1 MNSSACAE
9 VYQII
14 QYLPEEEYRLIPKEK
29 IDYIKKNMDKN
40 FKKICTFN
48 TNIDD
53 IKLSDEANEILL
65 SLFYNDIAN
74 EKQKKQLEA
83 FLLKKEQENLK
94 KFDEREFFASKNAST
109 NSASVTG
116 QGIIEEDEFNSG
128 IVAGQNTSGGNEFN
142 SACADGQN
150 ISEENELTNG
160 SVASQNIGGENE
172 LNNESLK
179 TEESNEKQLI
189 AINENSW
196 NYKIKKFINKI
207 LEKLRIKKK

>member
-53 IKLSDEANEILL
+53 INLSDEARDILL
-65 SLFYNDIAN
+65 SLFYNDVAN

-83 FLLKKEQENLK
+83 FLMKKEQENLK
-94 KFDEREFFASKNAST
+94 QFDEREFFASKNAYA
-109 NSASVTG
+109 NSDNVTG
-116 QGIIEEDEFNSG
+116 QSIIRE
-128 IVAGQNTSGGNEFN
+128 NEFN
-142 SACADGQN
+142 SASVVSQNTSGENDLNNDSVAGKN
-150 ISEENELTNG
+150 ISEENDLNNG
-160 SVASQNIGGENE
+160 SFKTGE
-172 LNNESLK
+172 
-179 TEESNEKQLI
+179 TNEKQLI

-196 NYKIKKFINKI
+196 NYKIKKFFNKI
-207 LEKLRIKKK
+207 LVKLRIKKM

>member
-53 IKLSDEANEILL
+53 INLSDEARDILL
-65 SLFYNDIAN
+65 SLFYNDVAN

-83 FLLKKEQENLK
+83 FLMKKEQENLK
-94 KFDEREFFASKNAST
+94 QFDEREFFASKNAYA
-109 NSASVTG
+109 NSDKVTG
-116 QGIIEEDEFNSG
+116 QSIIGE
-128 IVAGQNTSGGNEFN
+128 NEFN
-142 SACADGQN
+142 SA
-150 ISEENELTNG
+150 
-160 SVASQNIGGENE
+160 SVVSQNTSGEND
-172 LNNESLK
+172 LNNFCLK
-179 TEESNEKQLI
+179 TEEINEKQLI
-189 AINENSW
+189 TINENSW
-196 NYKIKKFINKI
+196 NYKIKKIINKI
-207 LEKLRIKKK
+207 LEKIRIKKK

>member
-53 IKLSDEANEILL
+53 INLSDEARDILL
-65 SLFYNDIAN
+65 SLFYNDVAN

-83 FLLKKEQENLK
+83 FLMKKEQENLK
-94 KFDEREFFASKNAST
+94 QFDEREFFASKNVST
-109 NSASVTG
+109 NIASVTG
-116 QGIIEEDEFNSG
+116 QGIIGEDEFNSG
-128 IVAGQNTSGGNEFN
+128 SVVGQNTSGGN
-142 SACADGQN
+142 D
-150 ISEENELTNG
+150 
-160 SVASQNIGGENE
+160 
-172 LNNESLK
+172 LNNCCLK
-179 TEESNEKQLI
+179 TEEINEKQLI
-189 AINENSW
+189 TINENSW
-196 NYKIKKFINKI
+196 NYKIKKIINKI
-207 LEKLRIKKK
+207 LEKIRIKKK

>member
-14 QYLPEEEYRLIPKEK
+14 QYLPEEEYRLISKEK

-116 QGIIEEDEFNSG
+116 QGIIEENEFSG
-128 IVAGQNTSGGNEFN
+128 IVARQNTIGENELN
-142 SACADGQN
+142 NACADGQN
-150 ISEENELTNG
+150 ISEENELNNG
-160 SVASQNIGGENE
+160 SVASQNIGGENK

>member
-29 IDYIKKNMDKN
+29 IEYIKKNMDKN

-109 NSASVTG
+109 NSSSVAG
-116 QGIIEEDEFNSG
+116 QGIIGEDEFNSG
-128 IVAGQNTSGGNEFN
+128 IVAGQN
-142 SACADGQN
+142 
-150 ISEENELTNG
+150 
-160 SVASQNIGGENE
+160 IGGENE
-172 LNNESLK
+172 FNNESLK
-179 TEESNEKQLI
+179 TEEYNEKQLI

-207 LEKLRIKKK
+207 LVKLRIKKK

>member
-29 IDYIKKNMDKN
+29 INYIKKNMDKN
-40 FKKICTFN
+40 FKKICAFN

-53 IKLSDEANEILL
+53 INLSDEVRDMLL
-65 SLFYNDIAN
+65 SLFYNDVAN

-83 FLLKKEQENLK
+83 FLMKKEQENLK
-94 KFDEREFFASKNAST
+94 QFDEREFFASKNAYINRDSD
-109 NSASVTG
+109 AG
-116 QGIIEEDEFNSG
+116 QSIIGENEFNSG
-128 IVAGQNTSGGNEFN
+128 SVAGQNTSG
-142 SACADGQN
+142 
-150 ISEENELTNG
+150 
-160 SVASQNIGGENE
+160 ENE
-172 LNNESLK
+172 LNNDSLK
-179 TEESNEKQLI
+179 TEETNKKQLI

-207 LEKLRIKKK
+207 LEKLRIKKS

>member
-29 IDYIKKNMDKN
+29 INYIKKNMDEN
-40 FKKICTFN
+40 FKKICAFN

-53 IKLSDEANEILL
+53 INLSDEARDMLL
-65 SLFYNDIAN
+65 SLFYNDVAN

-83 FLLKKEQENLK
+83 FLMKKEQENLK
-94 KFDEREFFASKNAST
+94 QFDEREFFASKNAYINRDSD
-109 NSASVTG
+109 AG
-116 QGIIEEDEFNSG
+116 QSIIGENEFNSG
-128 IVAGQNTSGGNEFN
+128 SVAGQSLIEKNEINSDNVAGQNTNGENEVNSYSVAGQNTSG
-142 SACADGQN
+142 
-150 ISEENELTNG
+150 
-160 SVASQNIGGENE
+160 ENE
-172 LNNESLK
+172 LNNDSLK
-179 TEESNEKQLI
+179 TEETNKKQLI

-207 LEKLRIKKK
+207 LEKLRIKKS

>member
-53 IKLSDEANEILL
+53 INLSDEARDILL
-65 SLFYNDIAN
+65 SLFYNNVAN

-83 FLLKKEQENLK
+83 FLMKKEQENLK
-94 KFDEREFFASKNAST
+94 QFDEREFFASKNASMENKDNT
-109 NSASVTG
+109 TY
-116 QGIIEEDEFNSG
+116 IESSTESKIDVDNFETEDS
-128 IVAGQNTSGGNEFN
+128 S
-142 SACADGQN
+142 
-150 ISEENELTNG
+150 
-160 SVASQNIGGENE
+160 
-172 LNNESLK
+172 K
-179 TEESNEKQLI
+179 KQLI

-196 NYKIKKFINKI
+196 NYKIKKFFNKI